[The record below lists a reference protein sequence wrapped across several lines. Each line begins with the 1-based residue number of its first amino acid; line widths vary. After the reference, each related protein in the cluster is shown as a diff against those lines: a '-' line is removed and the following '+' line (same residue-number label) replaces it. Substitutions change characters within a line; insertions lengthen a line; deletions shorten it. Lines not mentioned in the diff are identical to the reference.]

1 MGRQSLQSNETF
13 KELFEKFECLLEVV
27 LLALTF
33 YLVWRNSYP
42 DDLFHDFQ
50 HRGKYVL
57 MGLYALI
64 LLLIMRLS
72 EGFKFGYYKL
82 TDVLISQWVALVIV
96 NFITYWQMALI
107 ANGMI
112 AVKPFFWMT
121 VIGIAI
127 SSVCCIIFN
136 WVYEW
141 LHERKS
147 ILMVYGTENAL
158 QLAGKTNARLSGYR
172 VDGTVYVEENMDAIF
187 DLMEN
192 YDAVLINDVPPRR
205 RNRILKYCYN
215 NNKEVYIVPK
225 ISDIVIRGAEDFTLL
240 DTPIITIKSGG
251 LTMGQRIL
259 KRTFDIILSVIALIP
274 ASVIIL
280 VTAVA
285 IKIEDRGPVFFVQKR
300 VTRDGEVFGLLKLRS
315 MIVGADKNGVNPT
328 VDHDARITKVG
339 RIIRPT
345 RIDELPQLFNILSGK
360 MSIVGPRPERVEHV
374 KKYSEAIPEF
384 VFREKVK
391 AGLTGYA
398 QIYGRYNTTA
408 YDKIRLDLT
417 YIQNYSFILDIKLV
431 IRTLRVLFQK
441 ESTEGFDEEQ
451 AEFMRSQKNLQQ
463 RSEGR
468 HEHSRH

>member
-1 MGRQSLQSNETF
+1 MADHTLKNNDTF
-13 KELFEKFECLLEVV
+13 KELFEKFECLIEVV
-27 LLALTF
+27 LLALT
-33 YLVWRNSYP
+33 YYVVWRNSYP
-42 DDLFHDFQ
+42 SYLFHDFQ
-50 HRGKYVL
+50 HRGKFVL

-64 LLLIMRLS
+64 LLLVMRMS
-72 EGFKFGYYKL
+72 EGFKYGYYKL

-96 NFITYWQMALI
+96 NFITYWQMSLI

-112 AVKPFFWMT
+112 AVKPFVWMT
-121 VIGIAI
+121 LIEIVIA
-127 SSVCCIIFN
+127 SVCCVLFN
-136 WVYEW
+136 FVYEW
-141 LHERKS
+141 LHDQKS
-147 ILMVYGTENAL
+147 ILMIYGTENAL

-172 VDGTVYVEENMDAIF
+172 VDGTIYVEENMGTIF
-187 DLMEN
+187 DMMAG

-205 RNRILKYCYN
+205 RNKILKYCYN

-240 DTPIITIKSGG
+240 DTPIITIKHDG
-251 LTMGQRIL
+251 LTMGQRIV

-274 ASVIIL
+274 ASIIIL
-280 VTAVA
+280 IAAIA
-285 IKIEDRGPVFFVQKR
+285 IKIEDGGPVFFVQRR

-315 MIVGADKNGVNPT
+315 MIVGADKHGVNPT
-328 VDHDARITKVG
+328 VEHDARITKVG
-339 RIIRPT
+339 QFIRPT

-374 KKYSEAIPEF
+374 RQYSEAIPEF

-451 AEFMRSQKNLQQ
+451 AEFMRTQQELQMREQ
-463 RSEGR
+463 TRT
-468 HEHSRH
+468 HSKH

>member
-1 MGRQSLQSNETF
+1 MTGRTLQNNDTF

-27 LLALTF
+27 LLALT
-33 YLVWRNSYP
+33 YYMIWRSSYP
-42 DDLFHDFQ
+42 HYLFHDFE

-64 LLLIMRLS
+64 LLLIMRMS
-72 EGFKFGYYKL
+72 EGFKYGYYKL

-112 AVKPFFWMT
+112 AVKPFVWMT
-121 VIGIAI
+121 LIEIVIA
-127 SSVCCIIFN
+127 SVCCVLFN
-136 WVYEW
+136 FIYEW
-141 LHERKS
+141 LHDQKS

-172 VDGTVYVEENMDAIF
+172 VDGTVYVEESMDMIF
-187 DLMEN
+187 DMISG

-205 RNRILKYCYN
+205 RNRILKFCYN

-240 DTPIITIKSGG
+240 DTPIITIKHDG

-259 KRTFDIILSVIALIP
+259 KRTFDIVLTIIALIP
-274 ASVIIL
+274 ASIIIL
-280 VTAVA
+280 LTAIA
-285 IKIEDRGPVFFVQKR
+285 IKIEDGGPVFFVQRR

-315 MIVGADKNGVNPT
+315 MIVGADKHGVNPT
-328 VDHDARITKVG
+328 VENDARITKVG
-339 RIIRPT
+339 RFIRPT

-374 KKYSEAIPEF
+374 RKYSEAIPEF

-451 AEFMRSQKNLQQ
+451 AEFMRSQQNLQMREQ
-463 RSEGR
+463 TKTHGK
-468 HEHSRH
+468 H

>member
-1 MGRQSLQSNETF
+1 MADHTLKNNDTF

-27 LLALTF
+27 LLALT
-33 YLVWRNSYP
+33 YYVVWRNSYP
-42 DDLFHDFQ
+42 SYLFHDFQ
-50 HRGKYVL
+50 HRGKFVL

-64 LLLIMRLS
+64 LLLVMRMS
-72 EGFKFGYYKL
+72 EGFKYGYYKL

-96 NFITYWQMALI
+96 NFITYWQMSLI

-112 AVKPFFWMT
+112 AVKPFVWMT
-121 VIGIAI
+121 LIEIVIA
-127 SSVCCIIFN
+127 SVCCVLFN
-136 WVYEW
+136 FVYEW
-141 LHERKS
+141 LHDQKS
-147 ILMVYGTENAL
+147 ILMIYGTENAL

-172 VDGTVYVEENMDAIF
+172 VDGTIYVEENMGTIF
-187 DLMEN
+187 EMMAG

-205 RNRILKYCYN
+205 RNKILKYCYN

-240 DTPIITIKSGG
+240 DTPIITIKHDG
-251 LTMGQRIL
+251 LTMGQRIV

-274 ASVIIL
+274 ASIIIL
-280 VTAVA
+280 IAAIA
-285 IKIEDRGPVFFVQKR
+285 IKIEDGGPVFFVQRR

-315 MIVGADKNGVNPT
+315 MIVGADKHGVNPT
-328 VDHDARITKVG
+328 VEHDARVTKVG
-339 RIIRPT
+339 HFIRPT

-374 KKYSEAIPEF
+374 RQYSEAIPEF

-417 YIQNYSFILDIKLV
+417 YIQNYSFIMDIKLV

-451 AEFMRSQKNLQQ
+451 AEFMRSQQELQMREQ
-463 RSEGR
+463 TKT
-468 HEHSRH
+468 HVKH

>member
-1 MGRQSLQSNETF
+1 MADHTLKNNDTF
-13 KELFEKFECLLEVV
+13 KELFEKFECLIEVV
-27 LLALTF
+27 LLALT
-33 YLVWRNSYP
+33 YYVVWRNSYP
-42 DDLFHDFQ
+42 SYLFHDFQ
-50 HRGKYVL
+50 HRGKFVL

-64 LLLIMRLS
+64 LLLVMRMS
-72 EGFKFGYYKL
+72 EGFKYGYYKL

-96 NFITYWQMALI
+96 NFITYWQMSLI

-112 AVKPFFWMT
+112 AVKPFVWMT
-121 VIGIAI
+121 LIEIVIA
-127 SSVCCIIFN
+127 SVCCVMFN
-136 WVYEW
+136 FVYEW
-141 LHERKS
+141 LHDQKS
-147 ILMVYGTENAL
+147 ILMIYGTENAL

-172 VDGTVYVEENMDAIF
+172 VDGTIYVEENMGTIF
-187 DLMEN
+187 DMMAG

-205 RNRILKYCYN
+205 RNKILKYCYN

-240 DTPIITIKSGG
+240 DTPIITIKHDG
-251 LTMGQRIL
+251 LTMGQRIV
-259 KRTFDIILSVIALIP
+259 KRTFDIILCIIALIP
-274 ASVIIL
+274 ASIIIL
-280 VTAVA
+280 IAAIA
-285 IKIEDRGPVFFVQKR
+285 IKIEDGGPVFFVQRR

-315 MIVGADKNGVNPT
+315 MIVGADKHGVNPT
-328 VDHDARITKVG
+328 VEHDARITKVG
-339 RIIRPT
+339 HIIRPT

-374 KKYSEAIPEF
+374 RQYSEAIPEF

-451 AEFMRSQKNLQQ
+451 AEFMRTQQELQMREQ
-463 RSEGR
+463 TRT
-468 HEHSRH
+468 HSKH

>member
-1 MGRQSLQSNETF
+1 MADHTLKNNDTF
-13 KELFEKFECLLEVV
+13 KELFEKFECLIEVV
-27 LLALTF
+27 LLALT
-33 YLVWRNSYP
+33 YYVVWRNSYP
-42 DDLFHDFQ
+42 SYLFHDFQ
-50 HRGKYVL
+50 HRGKFVL

-64 LLLIMRLS
+64 LLLVMRMS
-72 EGFKFGYYKL
+72 EGFKYGYYKL

-96 NFITYWQMALI
+96 NFITYWQMSLI

-112 AVKPFFWMT
+112 AVKPFVWMT
-121 VIGIAI
+121 LIEIVIA
-127 SSVCCIIFN
+127 SVCCVMFN
-136 WVYEW
+136 FVYEW
-141 LHERKS
+141 LHDQKS
-147 ILMVYGTENAL
+147 ILMIYGTENAL

-172 VDGTVYVEENMDAIF
+172 VDGTIYVEENMGTIF
-187 DLMEN
+187 DMMAG

-205 RNRILKYCYN
+205 RNKILKYCYN

-240 DTPIITIKSGG
+240 DTPIITIKHDG
-251 LTMGQRIL
+251 LTMGQRIV

-274 ASVIIL
+274 ASIIIL
-280 VTAVA
+280 IAAIA
-285 IKIEDRGPVFFVQKR
+285 IKIEDGGPVFFVQRR

-315 MIVGADKNGVNPT
+315 MIVGADKHGVNPT
-328 VDHDARITKVG
+328 VEHDARITKVG
-339 RIIRPT
+339 HIIRPT

-374 KKYSEAIPEF
+374 RQYSEAIPEF

-451 AEFMRSQKNLQQ
+451 AEFMRTQQELQMREQ
-463 RSEGR
+463 TRT
-468 HEHSRH
+468 HSKH

>member
-1 MGRQSLQSNETF
+1 MADHTLKNNDTF

-27 LLALTF
+27 LLALT
-33 YLVWRNSYP
+33 YYVVWRNSYP
-42 DDLFHDFQ
+42 SYLFHDFQ
-50 HRGKYVL
+50 HRGKFVL

-64 LLLIMRLS
+64 LLLVMRMS
-72 EGFKFGYYKL
+72 EGFKYGYYKL

-96 NFITYWQMALI
+96 NFITYWQMSLI

-112 AVKPFFWMT
+112 AVKPFVWMT
-121 VIGIAI
+121 LIEIVIA
-127 SSVCCIIFN
+127 SVCCVLFN
-136 WVYEW
+136 FVYEW
-141 LHERKS
+141 LHDQKS
-147 ILMVYGTENAL
+147 ILMIYGTENAL

-172 VDGTVYVEENMDAIF
+172 VDGTIYVEENMGTIF
-187 DLMEN
+187 DMMAG

-205 RNRILKYCYN
+205 RNKILKYCYN

-240 DTPIITIKSGG
+240 DTPIITIKHDG
-251 LTMGQRIL
+251 LTMGQRIV
-259 KRTFDIILSVIALIP
+259 KRTFDIILCIIALIP
-274 ASVIIL
+274 ASIIIL
-280 VTAVA
+280 IAAIA
-285 IKIEDRGPVFFVQKR
+285 IKIEDGGPVFFVQRR

-315 MIVGADKNGVNPT
+315 MIVGADKHGVNPT
-328 VDHDARITKVG
+328 VEHDARITKVG
-339 RIIRPT
+339 HIIRPT

-374 KKYSEAIPEF
+374 RQYSEAIPEF

-451 AEFMRSQKNLQQ
+451 AEFMRTQQELQMREQ
-463 RSEGR
+463 TRT
-468 HEHSRH
+468 HSKH